1 MNDILWLLAI
11 VLLVVIELC
20 TFNFVTIWFAGG
32 ALFSLIASLLGLDI
46 IWQMWIFIITSLF
59 LLIFTKPFV
68 RKKFNKD
75 KIPKRY
81 YYQLNGKSPMETYIE
96 NRKDLIQS
104 YNKRNEDNLKQAQ
117 EQKNFEKILEKSLD
131 KEVHKQL
138 DKIFLSFSK

>member
-46 IWQMWIFIITSLF
+46 IWQMWIFIITSLL

-75 KIPKRY
+75 KIPTNADRIINKTGIVTEDIREDKFAGEVKY
-81 YYQLNGKSPMETYIE
+81 EGQIWSAVSENGEFIE
-96 NRKDLIQS
+96 
-104 YNKRNEDNLKQAQ
+104 
-117 EQKNFEKILEKSLD
+117 KNSKVKILRIEGVKLVVEKI
-131 KEVHKQL
+131 
-138 DKIFLSFSK
+138 